1 MAVKFTKR
9 PWLGIAIPCFIIS
22 FIGYN
27 AHYFILQN
35 FLTLQKQLIFE
46 LQMCMI
52 WLSYYL
58 AIVVNPGTPVSAPLA
73 NNSEETGN
81 FCNKCNRAKPQRAH
95 HCKTCKQCVLAMDH
109 HCPWTMNCVGFYN
122 FPHFMRFLFWVIVTT
137 IYLLVL
143 LVGRACHLYQIRSQP
158 SYLIHTS
165 EIVFLILLI
174 PFDFFVFFTI
184 FLLFARCARNQIF
197 RGMTQIET
205 WEWDRI
211 ESLYINK
218 RLMPL
223 MLDNAMKRFNIKR
236 TRETDEQIH
245 YLLKN
250 QLKIPMDEYVNFP
263 YDLDIYRNAK
273 LFLGPWWS
281 WLLPWGSP
289 TMSDGTRFLQNE
301 LHEYD
306 ENADVVDKLLS
317 LPWPPDGKKN
327 TSLEDAASSSMQSL
341 GNIYDSVQQEL
352 FKKRR
357 TDPRLKLKR
366 NEWYNDWG
374 ESLEDFGVEVSADS

>member
-1 MAVKFTKR
+1 
-9 PWLGIAIPCFIIS
+9 
-22 FIGYN
+22 
-27 AHYFILQN
+27 
-35 FLTLQKQLIFE
+35 
-46 LQMCMI
+46 MCMI